1 MQKKLLIAIDGP
13 SASGKGTLSSLLSKK
28 FNIPALN
35 TGGLYRAV
43 AYKASKN
50 NIDLNDAKKLVE
62 IAQNLN
68 DEDINNPAI
77 FTEEIGGKASTV
89 GKIQEL
95 RNALFNYQRDFA
107 NQESGAILDGRDI
120 GTVICPDANYKF
132 FVIVSPEER
141 ARRRYKEMKEKG
153 QNVDYD
159 EILKNIKERD
169 ERDMNREASPFKK
182 ADDAI
187 LIDTTDK
194 TIEEVFQYV
203 LSFIK

>member
-132 FVIVSPEER
+132 FVIASPEER